1 MKHLNPEL
9 ITENW
14 RVLGTQMEP
23 KGQQLILIVDWDL
36 ANDIK
41 ETNYIV
47 FNGLTEGIFKVL
59 SNPSRDPKS
68 DKGLVNSPATTA
80 SGRRWWDYNRYP
92 I

>member
-9 ITENW
+9 ITENR

-23 KGQQLILIVDWDL
+23 KGQQLILLVDWDL

-47 FNGLTEGIFKVL
+47 FNGLTKGIFKVR
-59 SNPSRDPKS
+59 SNPSGDPKS
-68 DKGLVNSPATTA
+68 DKELVNSPATTA
-80 SGRRWWDYNRYP
+80 SGRR
-92 I
+92 